1 MVQNDGADRLGAL
14 SFALVL
20 LVVFSLSELTSAL
33 TASMDPTS
41 RALVGTGV
49 FFGTYILMYVALVA
63 FLRWEDGGDIT
74 GLGIQFEKR
83 TTSHIIVGLV
93 AGSVG
98 ALLVYFIA
106 MYFGGSLRPAADI
119 DADLIATEIMITVP
133 VALFEELSYRGYLMP
148 RIERLS
154 SRNVAILLTSIWF
167 AVLHFGWWLP
177 LGTVSWHLIL
187 IFNFNL
193 FLGGVVLGMSYYL
206 SGNRLWVPIAFHF
219 AWNMIA
225 FILFPVYP
233 HDPVLMPEVFQIEWG
248 ITTIPGFILGLSL
261 VWVLLQELKNRK

>member
-1 MVQNDGADRLGAL
+1 MVQKNGTDRLRAL
-14 SFALVL
+14 SFALFL
-20 LVVFSLSELTSAL
+20 LVIFILSDVISAL
-33 TASMDPTS
+33 TVAMDPTT
-41 RALVGTGV
+41 RALIGTGV
-49 FFGTYILMYVALVA
+49 FFGSYVLMYVALVA
-63 FLRWEDGGDIT
+63 FLRWENGGDIT
-74 GLGIQFEKR
+74 GLGIQFEKK

-106 MYFGGSLRPAADI
+106 MYFGGSLRPAAEI
-119 DADLIATEIMITVP
+119 NADLIATEILITVP

-154 SRNVAILLTSIWF
+154 SRTTAILLTSIWF

-177 LGTVSWHLIL
+177 LGTVPWHLIL

-193 FLGGVVLGMSYYL
+193 FLGGVVLGVSYYL

-248 ITTIPGFILGLSL
+248 ITTILGFILGLSL
-261 VWVLLQELKNRK
+261 VWVLLQELKNKK

>member
-1 MVQNDGADRLGAL
+1 MVQDVGANRLRAL

-33 TASMDPTS
+33 TVSMDQTT
-41 RALVGTGV
+41 RALIGTGV

-83 TTSHIIVGLV
+83 TTSHLIVGLV
-93 AGSVG
+93 AGSFG

-106 MYFGGSLRPAADI
+106 MYFGGSVRPAADI
-119 DADLIATEIMITVP
+119 DADLIATEVMIAVP

-148 RIERLS
+148 RIESFS
-154 SRNVAILLTSIWF
+154 SRTVAILLTSIWF

-177 LGTVSWHLIL
+177 LGTVPWHLIL

-193 FLGGVVLGMSYYL
+193 FLGGVVLGVSYYL

-225 FILFPVYP
+225 FILFPVFP

-248 ITTIPGFILGLSL
+248 ITTVPGFILGLSL
-261 VWVLLQELKNRK
+261 VWV